1 MMPRLVRRVQEEGYQ
16 YFDWNVSSTDAAQA
30 VQPKEEIVGAVLSAA
45 AKKRTIIVLMHDAQG
60 KTTTVEALPEVIR
73 GLREMGFRFDVLH
86 KDSLAVH
93 FLE

>member
-1 MMPRLVRRVQEEGYQ
+1 MPRLVRRVQQEGYQ

-30 VQPKEEIVGAVLSAA
+30 VQPKAEIVNAVLSAA
-45 AKKRTIIVLMHDAQG
+45 AKKPAVIVLMHDARG

-86 KDSLAVH
+86 KDSFAVH